1 MTHTPGPW
9 LRESEINSDGSDW
22 ILVTKDYAEIV
33 DLRLD
38 DGLVVSEPEQ
48 EANARLIATA
58 PELLAALQ
66 RARDELIWA
75 YEELY
80 PDDEADNDITAVID
94 LAREVIA
101 KAEGRE

>member
-9 LRESEINSDGSDW
+9 LRESEINSEGSDW

-38 DGLVVSEPEQ
+38 DGLVVSEQEQ
-48 EANARLIATA
+48 EANARLIAAA
-58 PELLAALQ
+58 PEMLNAL
-66 RARDELIWA
+66 RGVAERWDK
-75 YEELY
+75 
-80 PDDEADNDITAVID
+80 DDEADDPVLGAVIRS
-94 LAREVIA
+94 AIA